1 MMNREQIVLLVVLV
15 KSVMPDIWAAFN
27 ILLYKEIMFR
37 LSFLCR
43 PVNKKEINKM

>member
-27 ILLYKEIMFR
+27 ILLYKEIMFK
-37 LSFLCR
+37 LSFLCDQSAKR
-43 PVNKKEINKM
+43 K